1 MASTN
6 ISNKSTFLPV
16 EIELKIFSNMKT
28 MRDVIS
34 YALTTEHRTNILKT
48 HAKTILVDNKKLRED
63 DFLTWIK
70 VLTHFA
76 DTTTKNNY
84 FSELLY
90 DLTDVI
96 STIHFEFELEHQQ
109 LDFDNR
115 YNIQQLFNR
124 FPNIKVQYD
133 HINKIL
139 KDLIKRPFREFKVY
153 IQYYVIPLQM
163 NLEYIGRL
171 SQMTNGKIDSL
182 LFNYTTFYMMYF
194 LNAKYTDIMELYKT
208 TLKNSDNEYLKNKR
222 DYKDNFDNEE
232 FYKNDSDNTYIIE
245 LPTKKSFKELVTE
258 DSYNKYYT
266 EDRRIKDTPF
276 HLKYVKPLRKSRLY
290 AHLSQTY
297 IETEAHIDM
306 VDLENIYG
314 IIFAQ

>member
-1 MASTN
+1 
-6 ISNKSTFLPV
+6 
-16 EIELKIFSNMKT
+16 
-28 MRDVIS
+28 
-34 YALTTEHRTNILKT
+34 
-48 HAKTILVDNKKLRED
+48 
-63 DFLTWIK
+63 
-70 VLTHFA
+70 
-76 DTTTKNNY
+76 
-84 FSELLY
+84 
-90 DLTDVI
+90 
-96 STIHFEFELEHQQ
+96 
-109 LDFDNR
+109 
-115 YNIQQLFNR
+115 
-124 FPNIKVQYD
+124 
-133 HINKIL
+133 
-139 KDLIKRPFREFKVY
+139 LIKRPFREFKVY

-171 SQMTNGKIDSL
+171 SEMTNGKIDSL

-232 FYKNDSDNTYIIE
+232 FYKNDSDNTYIKE